1 LKEDDAQLFA
11 SISNEGILE
20 PLIITQ
26 NNLVISGNRRLIVA
40 NCLANITE
48 IPHCSDNFMAETE
61 QDIYCCTKC
70 KDDFNNAKKAASKLV
85 QQLEVLPA
93 EPTPDMSL
101 PEDLNTNLQT
111 NIQLLDQLVNGKPDG
126 VHVTF
131 EELDKLGL
139 DFNSNNGQGLLYN
152 TPNPDECTF
161 VVYGP
166 FRIYRITFETA
177 LIVKPQISK
186 SC

>member
-1 LKEDDAQLFA
+1 
-11 SISNEGILE
+11 
-20 PLIITQ
+20 
-26 NNLVISGNRRLIVA
+26 
-40 NCLANITE
+40 
-48 IPHCSDNFMAETE
+48 
-61 QDIYCCTKC
+61 
-70 KDDFNNAKKAASKLV
+70 V
-85 QQLEVLPA
+85 QQLEVLTA

-101 PEDLNTNLQT
+101 SEDLNTNLQT

>member
-1 LKEDDAQLFA
+1 MGKHTKIGVLSFFSTFGTLD
-11 SISNEGILE
+11 
-20 PLIITQ
+20 
-26 NNLVISGNRRLIVA
+26 
-40 NCLANITE
+40 ITE
-48 IPHCSDNFMAETE
+48 
-61 QDIYCCTKC
+61 
-70 KDDFNNAKKAASKLV
+70 
-85 QQLEVLPA
+85 
-93 EPTPDMSL
+93 
-101 PEDLNTNLQT
+101 
-111 NIQLLDQLVNGKPDG
+111 DQLVNGKPDG